1 MKHIILFIYMKQTNI
16 NNQVKYLLR
25 VLGCSWCLL
34 KADIIHIH
42 YGQRQLMLNI
52 KHYLHMLRKHRKMLK
67 FLFDLSHLDM

>member
-1 MKHIILFIYMKQTNI
+1 MKQTNN

-34 KADIIHIH
+34 KVDIIYIH

-52 KHYLHMLRKHRKMLK
+52 KYLLMLRKHRKMLK
-67 FLFDLSHLDM
+67 FHFDLSHLDT